1 MIKFKT
7 KGIEV
12 KETYGDIYAIIP
24 ALPVD
29 GLKIDAGKE
38 YDVTIKQHRKKRT
51 LSANSYCW
59 LLCERI
65 AQELSKEAYTS
76 NEDIYRD
83 AILKAGV
90 YRVMTCLYGEL
101 QDLTKDWECFG
112 VGWQVVPVVMPYN
125 LTDKSEIECRLYV
138 GSSRYNTAE
147 MSRIIKH
154 LVDECE
160 NLDIPTED
168 EAYINSL
175 LEQWNEQA

>member
-12 KETYGDIYAIIP
+12 KETYGDIYAVIP
-24 ALPVD
+24 SLPVEA
-29 GLKIDAGKE
+29 LKLNTDKE
-38 YDVTIKQHRKKRT
+38 YDVTIKQHRKSRS

-83 AILKAGV
+83 AIIKAGV
-90 YRVMTCLYGEL
+90 YRVMTCLYGEF
-101 QDLTKDWECFG
+101 QKLTKDWESFG
-112 VGWQVVPVVMPYN
+112 VGWQVIPVVVPYHLDVN
-125 LTDKSEIECRLYV
+125 SEIECRLYV
-138 GSSRYNTAE
+138 GSSRYTTYE
-147 MSRIIKH
+147 MSRLISH